1 MGRVIHRPASFGQL
15 TRVRAGALGGG
26 RQMTD
31 LRGLPDVEGGVV
43 VEHGQGLPERDRQRA
58 RALAVAGVA
67 DPAATSLPGP
77 AR

>member
-1 MGRVIHRPASFGQL
+1 
-15 TRVRAGALGGG
+15 
-26 RQMTD
+26 MTD

-43 VEHGQGLPERDRQRA
+43 VEPGQRLLPERDRQRA
-58 RALAVAGVA
+58 RALAVAGAA